1 MLYWVCL
8 SILLIRIMWIN
19 NKIDIFIIVA
29 YILLMLRYAIFKD
42 KISTIIDFSLH
53 KRAFS
58 SKALFFT
65 IIATMIGGTGFA
77 NKINQFYF
85 EGWRYLL
92 VVLGIPLQTILICK
106 FLIPKAEKT
115 LGHVSVSSF
124 MGEYYGD
131 KVRVITAISSSI
143 GVSGFIASQ
152 YKIIGVTGNILFP
165 EISNIYFIILATLVV
180 GIYSYYGGVNS
191 VILTDIVQSI
201 CFILSFVILMYYL
214 YPTQEKTIETL
225 SNYNADVFYFNTA
238 FKGLSTSEL
247 LLLSLSFSYFFIP
260 SFSSTQFQRF
270 AIAKNQKQLNQSWWS
285 ASLALLVASI
295 LPCIMSY
302 WIFIQNPELK
312 KDKVYEYLLNS
323 LEFPGTKAVLIVGIM
338 AMAMS
343 TADSHL
349 NTATT
354 NLANDTWKR
363 HTLTSLQKL
372 KYAQNYIILL
382 SFVSISLAYFHTDF
396 LKLVLFAN
404 SFYMPLITIPLIG
417 AILGYVTTTRC
428 LLFAIIVT
436 FISVLIG
443 HILTGLSLSTL
454 EPIMPCMF
462 LNFVILISYHY
473 IVEKWELLRR
483 FGIRSKLK
491 GK

>member
-1 MLYWVCL
+1 
-8 SILLIRIMWIN
+8 MWIN

-29 YILLMLRYAIFKD
+29 YILLMLRYAVLKD
-42 KISTIIDFSLH
+42 KINTIVDFSLY

-77 NKINQFYF
+77 NKINLFYF

-92 VVLGIPLQTILICK
+92 VVLGMPLQTILICK

-131 KVRVITAISSSI
+131 KVRVITAITSSI

-152 YKIIGVTGNILFP
+152 YKIIEVTGNILFP
-165 EISNIYFIILATLVV
+165 EIDSVYFIILATLVV

-225 SNYNADVFYFNTA
+225 SNYNVDVFFLKTA
-238 FKGLSTSEL
+238 FKGLSTNEFL
-247 LLLSLSFSYFFIP
+247 LFCLSFSYFFIP
-260 SFSSTQFQRF
+260 SLSSTQFQRL
-270 AIAKNQKQLNQSWWS
+270 AIAKNKEQLNQSWWP
-285 ASLALLVASI
+285 AALALTIASI

-302 WIFIQNPELK
+302 WIFIKNPELQK
-312 KDKVYEYLLNS
+312 GKIYEYLLNS
-323 LEFPGTKAVLIVGIM
+323 LELPGAKAVLIVGIM

-349 NTATT
+349 NAATT

-363 HTLTSLQKL
+363 HTLTSLQKM
-372 KYAQNYIILL
+372 KYAQIYIILL
-382 SFVSISLAYFHTDF
+382 SFLSISLAYFNDSF
-396 LKLVLFAN
+396 LRIVLLTN
-404 SFYMPLITIPLIG
+404 SFYMPLITVPLIG

-436 FISVLIG
+436 FIPVLIG
-443 HILTGLSLSTL
+443 NILIWLSLSKL
-454 EPIMPCMF
+454 EPVIPCMVF
-462 LNFVILISYHY
+462 NFVILVSFHY
-473 IVEKWELLRR
+473 IVEKWELLRC

>member
-1 MLYWVCL
+1 M
-8 SILLIRIMWIN
+8 
-19 NKIDIFIIVA
+19 IDILIVGT
-29 YILLMLRYAIFKD
+29 YILLMLKYAVQKD

-77 NKINQFYF
+77 NKINLFYF

-92 VVLGIPLQTILICK
+92 VVLGMPLQTILICK

-131 KVRVITAISSSI
+131 KVRVITAITSSI

-165 EISNIYFIILATLVV
+165 EISNIYFIILATIVV

-201 CFILSFVILMYYL
+201 CFILSFIILMYYL

-225 SNYNADVFYFNTA
+225 SNYNVDVFFLNTA
-238 FKGLSTSEL
+238 FKGLSMSEF
-247 LLLSLSFSYFFIP
+247 LSLCLLFLYFLIP
-260 SFSSTQFQRF
+260 TLSSTQFQRL
-270 AIAKNQKQLNQSWWS
+270 AIAKNKEQLNQSWWP
-285 ASLALLVASI
+285 ASLALFIASI
-295 LPCIMSY
+295 IPCMMSY
-302 WIFIQNPELK
+302 WIFIKNPTLQKGEI
-312 KDKVYEYLLNS
+312 YQHLLNS

-382 SFVSISLAYFHTDF
+382 SIMALGLLYLHNDF
-396 LKLVLFAN
+396 LKIVLFAN
-404 SFYMPLITIPLIG
+404 SFYVPLITVPLIG

-428 LLFAIIVT
+428 LLFAIIIT
-436 FISVLIG
+436 FIAVVIG
-443 HILTGLSLSTL
+443 HILIWLSLSTL

-462 LNFVILISYHY
+462 LNLVILVSYHY
-473 IVEKWELLRR
+473 IVEKWELLKC
-483 FGIRSKLK
+483 FGIKSKLK
-491 GK
+491 NMI

>member
-1 MLYWVCL
+1 MLG
-8 SILLIRIMWIN
+8 
-19 NKIDIFIIVA
+19 
-29 YILLMLRYAIFKD
+29 YAVQKD

-77 NKINQFYF
+77 TKINQFYF

-92 VVLGIPLQTILICK
+92 VVLGMPLQTMLICK

-115 LGHVSVSSF
+115 LGYVSVSSF

-131 KVRVITAISSSI
+131 TVRVITAITSSI
-143 GVSGFIASQ
+143 AVSGFIASQ

-165 EISNIYFIILATLVV
+165 YINNLYFIILAVVVV

-191 VILTDIVQSI
+191 VILTDIVQTI
-201 CFILSFVILMYYL
+201 CFVLSFIILMYYL
-214 YPTQEKTIETL
+214 YPTQEETIKTL
-225 SNYNADVFYFNTA
+225 SNYNTDVFYLNTA
-238 FKGLSTSEL
+238 FKGLSNNEIFSLGL
-247 LLLSLSFSYFFIP
+247 LFSYFLIP

-270 AIAKNQKQLNQSWWS
+270 AIAKNKEQLSQSWWS
-285 ASLALLVASI
+285 ASLALLIASI
-295 LPCIMSY
+295 IPCIMSY
-302 WIFIQNPELK
+302 WIFIKNPTLQK
-312 KDKVYEYLLNS
+312 GTIYKYLLNS

-382 SFVSISLAYFHTDF
+382 SFVALGLLYLHDDF
-396 LKLVLFAN
+396 LKIVLFAN
-404 SFYMPLITIPLIG
+404 SFYMPLITVPLIG
-417 AILGYVTTTRC
+417 AILGYTTTTRC

-436 FISVLIG
+436 FIAVITG
-443 HILTGLSLSTL
+443 HILIWLSLTTI
-454 EPIMPCMF
+454 EPVIPCMI
-462 LNFVILISYHY
+462 LNGVILLTGHY
-473 IVEKWELLRR
+473 IVEKWELLKC
-483 FGIRSKLK
+483 FGIKSKLK
-491 GK
+491 IISNPF